1 MHYRKFGNTDLEVS
15 EICFGP
21 MRFAATEQ
29 GEDELSATG
38 KRALERALERG
49 VNFIHSSY
57 EYGTR
62 WAVGQVLKNHPQRA
76 AVHHIIKVPVPDF
89 DDGGAFDAAKF
100 RLRVE
105 EALRDLHAERIAVLQ
120 HLQRARPNED
130 AHRIPQVPRVCDA
143 MLETFEKLQDEGKV
157 GYLTTFPYSPGFAAE
172 ALKTGAFSG
181 MVAYYN
187 PIEMEMAE
195 YFPGM
200 EEKGRGFFCIRPFMG
215 GLLTDRR
222 AQRSRLP
229 QADRCHQES
238 WDAAYARMALLQE
251 AFGAQVE
258 SWTSFAVR
266 FALIHPI
273 VTSLIVGLNTPAQVD
288 EVLDAAAGKG
298 LERAAFDRAQ
308 EIFRARGMVAS

>member
-1 MHYRKFGNTDLEVS
+1 MQYRRFGNTDLEVS

-21 MRFAATEQ
+21 MRFSAREP
-29 GEDELSATG
+29 GEDPVSASG

-62 WAVGQVLKNHPQRA
+62 WAVGQVLKDHPKRGDL
-76 AVHHIIKVPVPDF
+76 HHIIKVPVPDF
-89 DDGGAFDAAKF
+89 DDGGVFDAAKF
-100 RLRVE
+100 RQRVE

-120 HLQRARPNED
+120 HLHRARPNED
-130 AHRIPQVPRVCDA
+130 ALRIPHIPAVCEA
-143 MLETFEKLQDEGKV
+143 MLETFAQLRDEGKV
-157 GYLTTFPYSPGFAAE
+157 GYLTTFPYSPGFAPE

-195 YFPGM
+195 YFPRL
-200 EEKGRGFFCIRPFMG
+200 EEEGQGFFCIRPFMG

-222 AQRSRLP
+222 AQRGQLP
-229 QADRCHQES
+229 QGDRFLAEN
-238 WDAAYARMALLQE
+238 WDAAYERMALLQKALGVE
-251 AFGAQVE
+251 PE
-258 SWTSFAVR
+258 SWTSFSIR

-273 VTSLIVGLNTPAQVD
+273 VTSLIVGLNTPEQVD
-288 EVLDAAAGKG
+288 QILDAADGNY
-298 LERAAFDRAQ
+298 LERAVFDRAL
-308 EIFRARGMVAS
+308 EILRTYGMVGS